1 MDRDLKDISDKVDSL
16 RGVVDKHIESTLI
29 YREAQRKTL
38 DEHSKE
44 LWGSNSDPG
53 LKTKVDRIEQ
63 VENNRKW
70 AIKATY
76 GSVIGLLIERL
87 WHAKW

>member
-16 RGVVDKHIESTLI
+16 RGVVDKHIESTII
-29 YREAQRKTL
+29 YRQAQSEKL
-38 DEHSKE
+38 SEHSKE
-44 LWGSNSDPG
+44 IWGSNGDPG

-70 AIKATY
+70 TIKAVC
-76 GSVIGLLIERL
+76 GSVLALIVERL
-87 WHAKW
+87 WQTKW